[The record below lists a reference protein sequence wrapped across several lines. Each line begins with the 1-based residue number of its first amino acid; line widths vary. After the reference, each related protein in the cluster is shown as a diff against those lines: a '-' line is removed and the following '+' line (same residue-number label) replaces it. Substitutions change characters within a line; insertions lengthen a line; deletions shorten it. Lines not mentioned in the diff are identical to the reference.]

1 MIADSEGNM
10 NRFLASNTY
19 SMLIIKYIIKTLKT
33 TNCFIAFIGV
43 LNR

>member
-19 SMLIIKYIIKTLKT
+19 SMFIIKTLKT
-33 TNCFIAFIGV
+33 TSCFIALIGV
-43 LNR
+43 HNR